1 MTGILLKLTTEA
13 RQLIVGF
20 GERGRERVHYDAN
33 IFFTDLNQ
41 GPVRRGQSIIDDFIS
56 LPASIHVVWRNLAFS
71 FSDFFKAMLLAIF
84 GQLAIRLG
92 KTWFL
97 TPASI
102 LG

>member
-1 MTGILLKLTTEA
+1 MTGVLLKLTTEA
-13 RQLIVGF
+13 HQLIVGF

-97 TPASI
+97 TPASM